1 MFTGE
6 YRHSVDDKGRIAV
19 PARFRAQLAD
29 GLFVSR
35 WIDQCLAI
43 FPRQA
48 WDDLS
53 ARVAQLPVGD
63 AGSRAFQRFLFGGAI
78 ETELDRSGRVLVPE
92 YLRGWAGL
100 ATEAV
105 LVGSR
110 DHAEIWAPSRWDD
123 VRRGLEDP
131 DELAQHLA
139 GLGI

>member
-29 GLFVSR
+29 GCVVSR
-35 WIDQCLAI
+35 WIDSCLAI
-43 FPRQA
+43 FPRSA
-48 WDDLS
+48 WEDLS
-53 ARVAQLPVGD
+53 AKVASLPVTD

-78 ETELDRSGRVLVPE
+78 ETELDRSGRVLVPAF
-92 YLRGWAGL
+92 LRTWAGL
-100 ATEAV
+100 DEEAV

-123 VRRGLEDP
+123 VRRELEDP
-131 DELAQHLA
+131 EALAKHLT

>member
-1 MFTGE
+1 VFTGE
-6 YRHSVDDKGRIAV
+6 YRHSVDDKGRVAV
-19 PARFRAQLAD
+19 PARFRAQLAE

-48 WDDLS
+48 WEDLS
-53 ARVAQLPVGD
+53 QRVAQLPVGD

-78 ETELDRSGRVLVPE
+78 ETELDRSGRVLIPE

-100 ATEAV
+100 ASDAV

-110 DHAEIWAPSRWDD
+110 DHAEIWAPGRWDD

-131 DELAQHLA
+131 DELAGHLA